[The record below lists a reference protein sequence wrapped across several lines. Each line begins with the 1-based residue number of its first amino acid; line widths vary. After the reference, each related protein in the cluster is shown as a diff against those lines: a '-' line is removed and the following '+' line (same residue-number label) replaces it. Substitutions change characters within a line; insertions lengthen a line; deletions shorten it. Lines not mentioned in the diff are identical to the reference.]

1 MTKCWN
7 CGNEVRADAQF
18 CEKCGQSLTGGTA
31 GKSQPISTSSYSPQM
46 EEMER
51 KVGRIYWMVAIT
63 LFLMVLLYVL
73 SFIP

>member
-1 MTKCWN
+1 
-7 CGNEVRADAQF
+7 
-18 CEKCGQSLTGGTA
+18 
-31 GKSQPISTSSYSPQM
+31 M